1 MRTAIVTG
9 SSRGIGRGIADL
21 LDQNGY
27 TVIYSGTKP
36 ERPADLPDEKSYF
49 AADIS
54 DGTQRRALVAFAL
67 EKYGRLDVLVNNAGI
82 APRVRRDILEM
93 DEESFDEVLGVNL
106 RGTTFMCQLAAKA
119 MLGGKENAFGL
130 CAAHHQY
137 RQHVGVYGERQ
148 SRRVLHQQS
157 GRRHGDQAVCGEAG
171 GGGNTGV

>member
-1 MRTAIVTG
+1 MTG

-93 DEESFDEVLGVNL
+93 DEPTSSLDYGASSRSAACRRIRRASIAES
-106 RGTTFMCQLAAKA
+106 TASAKRA
-119 MLGGKENAFGL
+119 SAW
-130 CAAHHQY
+130 
-137 RQHVGVYGERQ
+137 
-148 SRRVLHQQS
+148 
-157 GRRHGDQAVCGEAG
+157 
-171 GGGNTGV
+171 

>member
-54 DGTQRRALVAFAL
+54 DGTQRRALVAFAM

-82 APRVRRDILEM
+82 APRVRRDILEWRM
-93 DEESFDEVLGVNL
+93 S
-106 RGTTFMCQLAAKA
+106 TMT
-119 MLGGKENAFGL
+119 
-130 CAAHHQY
+130 
-137 RQHVGVYGERQ
+137 
-148 SRRVLHQQS
+148 RRTSPVFPI
-157 GRRHGDQAVCGEAG
+157 
-171 GGGNTGV
+171 

>member
-1 MRTAIVTG
+1 M
-9 SSRGIGRGIADL
+9 
-21 LDQNGY
+21 
-27 TVIYSGTKP
+27 
-36 ERPADLPDEKSYF
+36 
-49 AADIS
+49 
-54 DGTQRRALVAFAL
+54 

-119 MLGGKENAFGL
+119 MLEGKKTLSDYAPRIINIGSMSA
-130 CAAHHQY
+130 Y
-137 RQHVGVYGERQ
+137 TGERQ

-157 GRRHGDQAVCGEAG
+157 GRRHGDQVVCGEAG